1 MADELIK
8 AIKSRAQAGCKRLSG
23 AQSQDLIMRER
34 RRQRRAKARPCYV
47 WGRHQPARTQG
58 GSFHLGG
65 SVTLI
70 RVFAR
75 NKTFTRANK
84 GLAPRAP
91 PAGMHNHWLLWNPA
105 QK

>member
-8 AIKSRAQAGCKRLSG
+8 AIKSRAQAGRKRLSG

-34 RRQRRAKARPCYV
+34 RCQRRGKARPCYV
-47 WGRHQPARTQG
+47 VGQTSAKAHAGWKLPPGRLCDIDKGFR
-58 GSFHLGG
+58 
-65 SVTLI
+65 
-70 RVFAR
+70 AR

-105 QK
+105 